1 MKTYPGLKPRNRFMQ
16 KSRAAQEF
24 TEEAHW
30 KTKLGPAGTFLRR
43 RLSKREKLKQ
53 QSIPNFQEISELQFV
68 DYSSKIRRNQTRKL
82 GTKMETFGCSNQIAA
97 LGKSWISG
105 N

>member
-1 MKTYPGLKPRNRFMQ
+1 VQ
-16 KSRAAQEF
+16 KSGAAQEF

-30 KTKLGPAGTFLRR
+30 RKHGRPGRNFSGR
-43 RLSKREKLKQ
+43 RLSKREKIKQ

-82 GTKMETFGCSNQIAA
+82 STKKETLGCLQ
-97 LGKSWISG
+97 LSG
-105 N
+105 NLEIQGN